1 MSLELQFQIGGML
14 LLAAL
19 LSMVIGLD
27 RELHSPAGLRTHML
41 VGLGACLF
49 TQLSI
54 HGFANGDPARIA
66 AQVVTGIGF
75 LGAGTILQRKGSVHH
90 LTTAASI
97 WSTAAVGMAV
107 GVGAWFLAILA
118 TLIIWFILAIVRH
131 VRTRQRPEDVP
142 QAEENG
148 VKGKTQMAT
157 NNRVRSGKAMRAASA
172 GDD

>member
-1 MSLELQFQIGGML
+1 MSLETQLQAGGML

-54 HGFANGDPARIA
+54 YAFHPGDPARIA
-66 AQVVTGIGF
+66 AQVVTGVGF
-75 LGAGTILQRKGSVHH
+75 LGAGTILQRKHNVHH

-97 WSTAAVGMAV
+97 WATAAVGMAV
-107 GVGAWFLAILA
+107 GTGAWFLAILA
-118 TLIIWFILAIVRH
+118 TLITWFILAVLRRIGPR
-131 VRTRQRPEDVP
+131 RLRKARAGE
-142 QAEENG
+142 QASE
-148 VKGKTQMAT
+148 
-157 NNRVRSGKAMRAASA
+157 SA
-172 GDD
+172 GASDEAE

>member
-1 MSLELQFQIGGML
+1 MSLETQFQAGGML

-54 HGFANGDPARIA
+54 YAFYPGDPARIA
-66 AQVVTGIGF
+66 AQVVTGVGF
-75 LGAGTILQRKGSVHH
+75 LGAGTILQRKHNVHH

-97 WSTAAVGMAV
+97 WATAAVGMAV

-118 TLIIWFILAIVRH
+118 TLITWFILAVLRRVGPRRLRKAIAG
-131 VRTRQRPEDVP
+131 E
-142 QAEENG
+142 QASE
-148 VKGKTQMAT
+148 
-157 NNRVRSGKAMRAASA
+157 SGGAE
-172 GDD
+172 